1 MKKLSIFFIMLYLPL
16 SSFSQTPDIEW
27 QNTIGSNGD
36 DFLVTVHQT
45 EDGGYILGGYS
56 YGGISGDKTEA
67 GLGFADYWI
76 VKLNTFGA
84 IEWQNTIGG
93 NSNDILTQL
102 EVTSDGGYILGG
114 YSDSGISGDKTEAS
128 LVSSNDYW
136 VVKIDDFGNI
146 QWQNTIGGAGND
158 ELRGID
164 QTTDGGYILGGRS
177 NSPISGDKTE
187 ASDEYYDY
195 WVVKIDILG
204 NLVWENTIGGN
215 EYDYLY
221 SVCATIDNGCLIGG
235 MSNSPISGDKT
246 DDAYTGSGDYW
257 ILKIDS
263 LGNIIWQNAIGGNG
277 TDWLMSIHYA
287 NSGGFILGG
296 YSSSNISGDKT
307 ENNRGEYPLTNDYWV
322 VIIDSGGIVLEEKTI
337 GGSYDDRLKCL
348 QPVDSGFII
357 GGYSFSGISGDKT
370 EPNIGFE
377 DYWSLKLD
385 SINSIGWQKT
395 SGGWLDDLLTGIAV
409 TLDNG
414 YILGGYSS
422 SPISGDKTE
431 ESIGANDYWV
441 IKLQGDCTNYSFYA
455 DDDSDGY
462 GATSDSVLAC
472 TPPDGF
478 VLNKLDC
485 DDSNAAIHPDA
496 AEICNSIDNNCNGET
511 DEGLPLFTLYADIDD
526 DIFGDALSDS
536 TSCMAIL
543 IGYVEDS
550 TDCDDGNN
558 LIHEPMQYFA
568 DMDSDSFGDAG
579 NTVFSCTLISPSGYV
594 TDSSDCDDTNATIY
608 PGAEEVLNNFDDNCN
623 GSIDEGVVLI
633 ENIIHFNFEIF
644 PNPNDGNF
652 QLILN
657 NPSSEKVI
665 VKIYNS
671 LGEEIYF
678 AQPYAVN
685 NLNIRLPQSFIGIG
699 IVNVSIGNN
708 YINKLISVFK

>member
-1 MKKLSIFFIMLYLPL
+1 MLYLPL

-27 QNTIGSNGD
+27 QKTIGSNGD
-36 DFLVTVHQT
+36 DFLVAVHQT
-45 EDGGYILGGYS
+45 ADGGYILGGYS
-56 YGGISGDKTEA
+56 YGGLSGNKTEA
-67 GLGFADYWI
+67 GLGFADYWV

-93 NSNDILTQL
+93 NSNDFLTSL
-102 EVTSDGGYILGG
+102 EITSEGGYILGG

-146 QWQNTIGGAGND
+146 QWQKTIGGAGND

-195 WVVKIDILG
+195 WVVKLDILG

-215 EYDYLY
+215 ESDYLY
-221 SVCATIDNGCLIGG
+221 SVCATIDNSCLIGG

-277 TDWLMSIHYA
+277 TDWLMSIHYD
-287 NSGGFILGG
+287 NSGEFILGG
-296 YSSSNISGDKT
+296 YSSSNISADKT

-348 QPVDSGFII
+348 QSVDSGFII

-395 SGGWLDDLLTGIAV
+395 SGGWLGDLLTGIEV

-431 ESIGANDYWV
+431 ESIGGNDYWV
-441 IKLQGDCTNYSFYA
+441 IKLQGDCINSTFYK
-455 DDDSDGY
+455 DDDVDGF
-462 GATSDSVLAC
+462 GSNSDSVLSCIA
-472 TPPDGF
+472 PAGY
-478 VLNKLDC
+478 VANNLDC
-485 DDSNAAIHPDA
+485 NDTIASINPDVEETCNYLDD
-496 AEICNSIDNNCNGET
+496 NCNFIV
-511 DEGLPLFTLYADIDD
+511 DEGLPLFTYYFDNDTD
-526 DIFGDALSDS
+526 SYGDALSDTTTCLMEISGYISDS
-536 TSCMAIL
+536 TDCNDSDNAVHTYLEYFADFDHDLFGDSSNGDFFCSNIPPAGFVL
-543 IGYVEDS
+543 DS
-550 TDCDDGNN
+550 TDCDD
-558 LIHEPMQYFA
+558 A
-568 DMDSDSFGDAG
+568 
-579 NTVFSCTLISPSGYV
+579 
-594 TDSSDCDDTNATIY
+594 NAAIY
-608 PGAEEVLNNFDDNCN
+608 PGAEEVLNNLDDNCN
-623 GSIDEGVVLI
+623 DSIDEGVVLI
-633 ENIIHFNFEIF
+633 ENIIPFNIEIF

-657 NPSSEKVI
+657 NPISEKVI

-685 NLNIRLPQSFIGIG
+685 NLNIKLPQSFIGIG
-699 IVNVSIGNN
+699 IIHVKIGNN
-708 YINKLISVFK
+708 YITKLISIVK